1 MGQVFARV
9 AMPLTE
15 ENSGAL
21 IPGPKKKEERSM
33 KTRDIIVVRAFMYE
47 RKPWPVGAR
56 LTVPFFFA
64 SEVVS
69 ANKAEYVP
77 EPAKVESAK
86 QEPEIASEP
95 AKGPIKT
102 KKEDK

>member
-1 MGQVFARV
+1 
-9 AMPLTE
+9 
-15 ENSGAL
+15 
-21 IPGPKKKEERSM
+21 M

-69 ANKAEYVP
+69 ANKAKYAPEPDP
-77 EPAKVESAK
+77 EPAKT
-86 QEPEIASEP
+86 EPEIIPEP
-95 AKGPIKT
+95 AKTIIKP
-102 KKEDK
+102 KKEEK